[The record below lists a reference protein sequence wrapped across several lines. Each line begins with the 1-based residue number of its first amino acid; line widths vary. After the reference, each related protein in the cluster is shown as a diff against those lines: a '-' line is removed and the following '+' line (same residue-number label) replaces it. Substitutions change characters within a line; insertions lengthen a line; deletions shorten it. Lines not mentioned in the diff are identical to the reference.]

1 MQSQRDNE
9 ELIDLSRSFEKS
21 DINQIMN
28 DIPNVAADIINRIM
42 LTAKAAVPESLS
54 NDVKENVKAAIQDVI
69 SDLDVVTREE
79 LDTQKAVLE
88 KTRAKVDQME
98 LVIAVLEKKLDL

>member
-54 NDVKENVKAAIQDVI
+54 NDVKENVIRKR
-69 SDLDVVTREE
+69 LF
-79 LDTQKAVLE
+79 
-88 KTRAKVDQME
+88 
-98 LVIAVLEKKLDL
+98 